1 MKLRRAPRALV
12 LMAATALFAGSV
24 AACSPEPAS
33 SGSPAPGGPS
43 NADAYQ
49 ALIVSGPVAD
59 DATVQGNKWASAVKK
74 AGVLRIGGTETSELF
89 SLLDPTTGQVKGFD
103 AAIGQMLSR
112 YILGD
117 VKTELKQVTVDT
129 RESLLQNG
137 NVDTVIATY
146 SITPERQK
154 SVDFAGPYYVSQ
166 AGILVKSDNDTIH
179 GVADLAGRTVVTQAS
194 STGVTTVKKYAPD
207 AKLQPLPD
215 NAQCVASVQQGDA
228 DAYVIDQALLLNQ
241 VVTDNTVKI
250 VGEPFGPK
258 DSYGIG
264 VPKGSDAKAFVN
276 EFLNKLEADG
286 TWAKA
291 WQLTIGD
298 RTNLTTPPE
307 APAVGKIES

>member
-1 MKLRRAPRALV
+1 MKLGRAPRALV
-12 LMAATALFAGSV
+12 LTAATALFAGSI

-33 SGSPAPGGPS
+33 SGQPTSSGS
-43 NADAYQ
+43 ADAYQ

-59 DATVQGNKWASAVKK
+59 DATVQDNKWASAVKK

-89 SLLDPTTGQVKGFD
+89 SLLDPASGQVKGFD

-112 YILGD
+112 YILGN
-117 VKTELKQVTVDT
+117 VNTNLKQVTVDT

-146 SITPERQK
+146 SITPQRQK

-166 AGILVKSDNDTIH
+166 AGILVKADNTTIK
-179 GVADLAGRTVVTQAS
+179 GVADLAGKTVVTQAN
-194 STGVTTVKKYAPD
+194 STGVTTVQKYAPD

-215 NAQCVASVQQGDA
+215 NAQCVASVEQGDA

-241 VVTDNTVKI
+241 VVSNTNVKI

-258 DSYGIG
+258 DNYGIG
-264 VPKGSDAKAFVN
+264 VPKGGDGKAFVN
-276 EFLNKLEADG
+276 EFLNKIIADG

-298 RTNLTTPPE
+298 RTNLTTPPA
-307 APAVGKIES
+307 APKPGTIQS